1 MPNNITNQE
10 SLSNYIQ
17 KDLLKKL
24 KKIKGKFPPISEI
37 VERTLKTLPIK
48 AIYDLRSTNKN
59 FYLLIVKDKSD
70 QLKNR
75 YFIAITLASQ
85 SSDLLVSLAREYIKE
100 NMDLKLIQYSI
111 HPKHYRVNLLL
122 LKELN
127 KIEDYKDSVEFLKPI
142 RQSFRKKLEKI
153 THSIENK

>member
-1 MPNNITNQE
+1 MSDNSTDQE

-37 VERTLKTLPIK
+37 VERNPKTLPIK

-59 FYLLIVKDKSD
+59 FYLLLVKDKSN
-70 QLKNR
+70 QLKKR
-75 YFIAITLASQ
+75 YFIANTLASQ

-100 NMDLKLIQYSI
+100 NEDLKLIQYSI
-111 HPKHYRVNLLL
+111 HSKHYRVNLLL
-122 LKELN
+122 LKEL
-127 KIEDYKDSVEFLKPI
+127 KRIEDYKDSIELLIPI

-153 THSIENK
+153 KTSIENK